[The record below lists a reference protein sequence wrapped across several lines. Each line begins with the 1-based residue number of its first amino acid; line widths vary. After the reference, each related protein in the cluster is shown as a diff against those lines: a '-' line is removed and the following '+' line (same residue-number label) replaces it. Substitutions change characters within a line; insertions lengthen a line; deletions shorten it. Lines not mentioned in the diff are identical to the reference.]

1 MEKDNG
7 NISIKL
13 FRRPYIEC
21 IISSGILTNDISSLV
36 RIRSKGM
43 GHYIIVLF
51 DLIILYFLIISRCC
65 EDDEIN
71 IEILTTFA
79 F

>member
-1 MEKDNG
+1 MEKDNA

-13 FRRPYIEC
+13 FRWPYIEC
-21 IISSGILTNDISSLV
+21 IISSGILTNSSLLH
-36 RIRSKGM
+36 IRSKGM
-43 GHYIIVLF
+43 SHYLIVLF
-51 DLIILYFLIISRCC
+51 DLIILYFLIISQCY